1 MKKLFN
7 LQLFAEDATTA
18 TSTQAATANSAA
30 SNATA
35 ATDQKSTTAKEE
47 EKSATAAKEQ
57 KEEKVFTHAE
67 FDRLF
72 NQKYAELEKK
82 KQKELDE
89 ATKLAN
95 MNATEKANYEKEQ
108 IIKERDEVIKE
119 RDELKKAASLAEMT
133 KTARKMLADEGVNV
147 SDELLTMFVN
157 TDAENTK
164 AAVDSFSKL
173 FKEAVEKA
181 VKDRLRGETPKTGT
195 AGAAPMSE
203 FDKKL
208 KKYS

>member
-7 LQLFAEDATTA
+7 LQLFAEEVTPPPA
-18 TSTQAATANSAA
+18 TSEPATAAATDQEKPIDTKKP
-30 SNATA
+30 ATA
-35 ATDQKSTTAKEE
+35 ATEPKKEE
-47 EKSATAAKEQ
+47 PKYTDADL
-57 KEEKVFTHAE
+57 
-67 FDRLF
+67 DRIINKKF
-72 NQKYAELEKK
+72 AELEQK
-82 KQKELDE
+82 KQKQIDE
-89 ATKLAN
+89 AKKLAE
-95 MNATEKANYEKEQ
+95 MNAEEKANFERDKA
-108 IIKERDEVIKE
+108 IKERDEVIKE

-133 KTARKMLADEGVNV
+133 KTARKMLADGGITV

-173 FKEAVEKA
+173 FKEAVESA

-195 AGAAPMSE
+195 MSASPISE
-203 FDKKL
+203 FEKRM

>member
-7 LQLFAEDATTA
+7 LQLFAEEAA
-18 TSTQAATANSAA
+18 ASAATAAESAA
-30 SNATA
+30 SSATA
-35 ATDQKSTTAKEE
+35 ATEQESTTAKEE
-47 EKSATAAKEQ
+47 KKPATAAKEQ

-108 IIKERDEVIKE
+108 IIKERDEIIKE

-133 KTARKMLADEGVNV
+133 RTARKMLADEGVNV

-173 FKEAVEKA
+173 FKEAVESA

-195 AGAAPMSE
+195 ATNTAVSE
-203 FDKKL
+203 FDKKY

>member
-1 MKKLFN
+1 MKKMLFN
-7 LQLFAEDATTA
+7 FQLFADDAAPGTAPAPPTEPAAPTQEKPINEPAPVATLKKEDEPKY
-18 TSTQAATANSAA
+18 
-30 SNATA
+30 
-35 ATDQKSTTAKEE
+35 TDADLDKIINK
-47 EKSATAAKEQ
+47 K
-57 KEEKVFTHAE
+57 F
-67 FDRLF
+67 
-72 NQKYAELEKK
+72 AELEQK
-82 KQKELDE
+82 KQKQIDE

-108 IIKERDEVIKE
+108 LQKEL
-119 RDELKKAASLAEMT
+119 DELKKQAALAEMT
-133 KTARKMLADEGVNV
+133 KTARKMLSEDGITV

-173 FKEAVEKA
+173 FKEAVESA

-195 AGAAPMSE
+195 VSTAPMSE
-203 FDKKL
+203 FDKKF